1 MATKMLEVSII
12 LKKIDEK
19 IQETI
24 SNKDEIKQLISM
36 LSTLDNSKS
45 FALGIVV
52 GRIYNAF
59 YYQSKRIL
67 NREPTKIEFEEFL
80 EFVQNKKSDLEN
92 LW

>member
-1 MATKMLEVSII
+1 MDKVL
-12 LKKIDEK
+12 LKKIEEK

-24 SNKDEIKQLISM
+24 SNKDEIKQLISL
-36 LSTLDNSKS
+36 LSNIDNSKS

-67 NREPTKIEFEEFL
+67 NRDPTKTEFEEFL
-80 EFVQNKKSDLEN
+80 EFIQNKKSDLEN

>member
-1 MATKMLEVSII
+1 MDEIL
-12 LKKIDEK
+12 LKKIEQK
-19 IQETI
+19 IQDTI
-24 SNKDEIKQLISM
+24 SNKDEIKQLVQL
-36 LSTLDNSKS
+36 LSTIDDSKS

-67 NREPTKIEFEEFL
+67 DREPTKEEFKEFL
-80 EFVQNKKSDLEN
+80 EFVKTKKSNLEN